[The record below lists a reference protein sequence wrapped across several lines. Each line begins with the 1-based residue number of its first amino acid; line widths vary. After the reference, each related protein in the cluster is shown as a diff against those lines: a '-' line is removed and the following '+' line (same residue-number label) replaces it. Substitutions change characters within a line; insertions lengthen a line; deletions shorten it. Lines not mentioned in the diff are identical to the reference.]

1 IETRWVRFVPIK
13 VNIFIWR
20 ARQDCL
26 PTRVNLV
33 RRGINVDSCVC
44 PICSS
49 GEDEINHILFRCD
62 LAQQVL
68 RRICR
73 WWELDPSYWITFQEW
88 YAWFSSIRFSSKS
101 KSLLEG
107 TFFVAWWH
115 IWRIRNRI
123 IFEGVLPRRSEI
135 YLSLKQTL
143 RSISSLS
150 LMLPPGHKLHMNVLS
165 WECDDG
171 EGFNLIQVE
180 IIRILAGQIIRF
192 AAMSGSTFSLLR
204 SGAFCHHDRSMPQI
218 SLLLPFLVRV
228 DVDRCVTITVGDSSE
243 QRECNCWLFLK
254 SIVRYLTI
262 ESLLGATMPLG
273 LKEVATSLLRRVCVA
288 SVKPHFLI
296 TISIPRGCDDNI

>member
-1 IETRWVRFVPIK
+1 MLEELTSTLETVSLSNSCDRWICDLTSDGVFRVKEVRNCIDDIFLPSQVIETRWVRFVPIK

-73 WWELDPSYWITFQEW
+73 WWELDPSDWNTFQEW

-123 IFEGVLPRRSEI
+123 IFEGVLPRRSEVFDNI
-135 YLSLKQTL
+135 IFCAFNWCNNRCRK
-143 RSISSLS
+143 
-150 LMLPPGHKLHMNVLS
+150 VFS
-165 WECDDG
+165 WEDWLK
-171 EGFNLIQVE
+171 NP
-180 IIRILAGQIIRF
+180 
-192 AAMSGSTFSLLR
+192 
-204 SGAFCHHDRSMPQI
+204 HHI
-218 SLLLPFLVRV
+218 FL
-228 DVDRCVTITVGDSSE
+228 
-243 QRECNCWLFLK
+243 
-254 SIVRYLTI
+254 
-262 ESLLGATMPLG
+262 
-273 LKEVATSLLRRVCVA
+273 
-288 SVKPHFLI
+288 
-296 TISIPRGCDDNI
+296 